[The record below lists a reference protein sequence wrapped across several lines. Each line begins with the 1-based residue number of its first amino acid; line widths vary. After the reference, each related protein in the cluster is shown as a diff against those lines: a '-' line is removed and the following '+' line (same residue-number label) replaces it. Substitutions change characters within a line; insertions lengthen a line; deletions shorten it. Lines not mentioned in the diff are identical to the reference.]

1 MTVLEK
7 KGLLC
12 STENFL
18 SDRFHEKWKANDA
31 VLMPER
37 RMYSRLL
44 NTRKKRG
51 IFVAKNQ
58 KTNKNTY
65 CTMNC
70 IILDDDQLAQNAI
83 ADFIEHVPYLN
94 LIGKCTTAFEAYDEL
109 HKNKIDLIFLDTQLP
124 GISGID
130 FIKSLDE
137 KPMII
142 FTTLFQEFALEAFNL
157 NAMDYLMKPIS
168 FDRFLK
174 ATNKAYEYYSLKNLK
189 MKVTGKAKE
198 PSAASDFI
206 LVKADYKTIK
216 VNLDDILYVEGLKD
230 YIKIFT
236 VGSEKPIITLNSL
249 KRMQENLPSERFARV
264 HKSFIISLNHI
275 KVINKTQVVIG
286 KTYIPIGESYKDI
299 FISEMENKRL
309 MV

>member
-1 MTVLEK
+1 MNVLEK

-12 STENFL
+12 NAEQL
-18 SDRFHEKWKANDA
+18 AAERFNEKWRANDE
-31 VLMPER
+31 LHTIDRKPYLR
-37 RMYSRLL
+37 SL
-44 NTRKKRG
+44 NTQKRRELLM
-51 IFVAKNQ
+51 AKNQ
-58 KTNKNTY
+58 QVNKKLY

-70 IILDDDQLAQNAI
+70 IILDDDLTAQSTV

-94 LIGKCTTAFEAYDEL
+94 LISKCSTAFEAYDEL
-109 HKNKIDLIFLDTQLP
+109 HKHKIDLIFLDAQLP

-130 FIKSLDE
+130 FIRSLDE

-142 FTTLFQEFALEAFNL
+142 FTTQFREYALEAFNL
-157 NAMDYLMKPIS
+157 NAMDYLLKPIS

-174 ATNKAYEYYSLKNLK
+174 ASNKAYEYYSLKSLK
-189 MKVTGKAKE
+189 LKTAGKVKE
-198 PSAASDFI
+198 VNSASDFI

-236 VGSEKPIITLNSL
+236 VGSEKPIVTLNSL

-286 KTYIPIGESYKDI
+286 KTYIPIGESYKDV
-299 FISEMENKRL
+299 FISEIENKRL
-309 MV
+309 ML

>member
-1 MTVLEK
+1 MEK
-7 KGLLC
+7 NGLLC
-12 STENFL
+12 TV
-18 SDRFHEKWKANDA
+18 EKFSEYRQADNAKSMSGVFRTGQARLA
-31 VLMPER
+31 RPLIG
-37 RMYSRLL
+37 SRKRQPL
-44 NTRKKRG
+44 NM
-51 IFVAKNQ
+51 
-58 KTNKNTY
+58 KTSNYNRNSGF
-65 CTMNC
+65 TMNC
-70 IILDDDQLAQNAI
+70 IILDDDPLAQNTI
-83 ADFIEHVPYLN
+83 AEYIEHVPYLT
-94 LIGKCTTAFEAYDEL
+94 LIAKCSTAFDTYDKL
-109 HKNKIDLIFLDTQLP
+109 HNHKIDVIFLDTQLP

-142 FTTLFQEFALEAFNL
+142 FTTVFKEYALEAFNL
-157 NAMDYLMKPIS
+157 NAMDYLLKPIQ

-174 ATNKAYEYYSLKNLK
+174 ATNKAYEYYSLKSLK
-189 MKVTGKAKE
+189 QKSSGKVKE
-198 PSAASDFI
+198 VNPASEFI

-216 VNLDDILYVEGLKD
+216 INLNDILYVEGLKD

-249 KRMQENLPSERFARV
+249 KRMQENLPPDRFARV

-286 KTYIPIGESYKDI
+286 KSYIPIGESYKDF

-309 MV
+309 ML